1 MLGKFHYLKYL
12 CSLYKVKGEMD
23 DILTLCLFVCMILVR
38 MSFFL
43 GKKKRTS
50 AWLYHESMNKLIYI
64 SIGISVLIFSL
75 GGCLVNFT
83 L

>member
-1 MLGKFHYLKYL
+1 MLGKFHFLKYL

-23 DILTLCLFVCMILVR
+23 DILTLCLFVCMILVW
-38 MSFFL
+38 
-43 GKKKRTS
+43 KKKRTS

-64 SIGISVLIFSL
+64 SISISVLIFSL

>member
-1 MLGKFHYLKYL
+1 MLGKFHFLKYL

-23 DILTLCLFVCMILVR
+23 DILTLCLCVHDISLDV
-38 MSFFL
+38 FL
-43 GKKKRTS
+43 SWKKKRTS

-64 SIGISVLIFSL
+64 SISISVLIFSL